1 MYLQKI
7 YKKRSQGS
15 TGLLRLQ
22 KILNSPR
29 LHLTL
34 TRHPIL
40 LCSQKNI
47 AFTSFMFASHMSSI
61 FYKKRSQGHVGLLA
75 LKTIVLTS
83 FTFDSHPLCNFR
95 KKQVIREGRLNVLAK
110 KQFEIIL
117 FTFDSQTVRRHSIF
131 AKKKV
136 TQEGGL
142 ATLTKKDW
150 IHLIYFLTNALCNF
164 LIFLGML
171 FGKYLNFRIYWYHQ
185 L

>member
-95 KKQVIREGRLNVLAK
+95 KKQVIREGRLNALAK
-110 KQFEIIL
+110 KQFEIIS
-117 FTFDSQTVRRHSIF
+117 FTFDSQTIRRHSIF
-131 AKKKV
+131 AKKRSHRKV
-136 TQEGGL
+136 GL
-142 ATLTKKDW
+142 LRSQK
-150 IHLIYFLTNALCNF
+150 
-164 LIFLGML
+164 
-171 FGKYLNFRIYWYHQ
+171 RIGFTSFTF
-185 L
+185 

>member
-1 MYLQKI
+1 M
-7 YKKRSQGS
+7 
-15 TGLLRLQ
+15 
-22 KILNSPR
+22 
-29 LHLTL
+29 
-34 TRHPIL
+34 
-40 LCSQKNI
+40 
-47 AFTSFMFASHMSSI
+47 
-61 FYKKRSQGHVGLLA
+61 GLLA
-75 LKTIVLTS
+75 MKTIVLTS

-95 KKQVIREGRLNVLAK
+95 KKQVIREGRLNALAK

-164 LIFLGML
+164 LKRKEIIKVGGLTPLVKKDWFHLS
-171 FGKYLNFRIYWYHQ
+171 YV
-185 L
+185 